1 MTLNQALI
9 SETTLSTDSAS
20 VTIPVPSGYTDLR
33 LVMSARVGSGS
44 SWIGGVDL
52 SFNGVRTTNLR
63 RLYAAAGTVYSDTN
77 VGGGQGEGG
86 LVNGV
91 NSTAGTFSNIEIY
104 IPNYSATGA
113 KSYSIDGVVE
123 NNSANDALVSM
134 FAGLNSTVTS
144 AITSITLSTG
154 GYSFMAGSSFTLYG
168 ISKLG
173 VTPTQTPKATGGDI
187 IKNDGTYWYHIF
199 QSTGIFQP
207 QTSVTC
213 DYAVVGGAG
222 GGAVDWGGGGGA
234 GGWRTSIG
242 GTPLSL
248 TATNYTV
255 TVGAGGIGGTRSNG
269 ANGGSG
275 TASTLSTIS
284 AAGGGGG
291 GSYNGTKNGLSG
303 ASGGGGSGTYG
314 GDSAGTG
321 GTGNTPSTSPAQGYN
336 GGSGYGPGDYG
347 SNRYGG
353 GGGGATAAGSN
364 ATSGTY
370 GPGGT
375 GVTSSIS
382 GTSTTYAT
390 GGDGCHS
397 YSYSGVAGAV
407 NSGAGGQGG
416 GENVGGTNGGSGI
429 VIIRYAMA

>member
-9 SETTLSTDSAS
+9 SETTLNATTAYVDIA
-20 VTIPVPSGYTDLR
+20 VPSGYTDLR
-33 LVMSARVGSGS
+33 LVMSLRTDIDATPGVIYFNGDYTNTNYNVIRLIGEGSGS
-44 SWIGGVDL
+44 PSSASANYPYVFYMNT
-52 SFNGVRTTNLR
+52 SARTAN
-63 RLYAAAGTVYSDTN
+63 
-77 VGGGQGEGG
+77 
-86 LVNGV
+86 
-91 NSTAGTFSNIEIY
+91 TFSSHEVY
-104 IPNYSATGA
+104 IPNYSVTGTKSLSSDFVSENNAIYVVQGFVSGKWSGTGA
-113 KSYSIDGVVE
+113 ITTMRIRPYIEGG
-123 NNSANDALVSM
+123 ANFV
-134 FAGLNSTVTS
+134 
-144 AITSITLSTG
+144 
-154 GYSFMAGSSFTLYG
+154 AGSSFTLYG

-199 QSTGIFQP
+199 QSTGAFIP
-207 QTSVTC
+207 QTTLTC

-248 TATNYTV
+248 TATNYAV

-275 TASTLSTIS
+275 TASALSTIS
-284 AAGGGGG
+284 SAGGGGG

-303 ASGGGGSGTYG
+303 ASGGGGSGAYG
-314 GDSAGTG
+314 GDPSGTG

-407 NSGAGGQGG
+407 NSGIGGQGG